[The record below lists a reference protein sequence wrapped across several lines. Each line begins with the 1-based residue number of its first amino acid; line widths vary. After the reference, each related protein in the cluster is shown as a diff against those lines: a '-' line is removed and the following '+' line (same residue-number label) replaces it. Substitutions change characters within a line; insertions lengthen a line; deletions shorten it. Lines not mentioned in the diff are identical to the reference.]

1 MMNYVQKDLG
11 ANQCTFI
18 NLDMFTPINYFT
30 ITAKRS
36 GRVMQAKSLSSIVIW
51 DYNGGDNQ
59 LWFWDPSNG
68 HFLRNKAFPN
78 KVQWI
83 GFTPSSIFFS
93 LHYDLYRQN
102 SL

>member
-1 MMNYVQKDLG
+1 
-11 ANQCTFI
+11 
-18 NLDMFTPINYFT
+18 
-30 ITAKRS
+30 
-36 GRVMQAKSLSSIVIW
+36 MQAKSLSSIVIW

-83 GFTPSSIFFS
+83 GFTPSSIFCIDRILFERS
-93 LHYDLYRQN
+93 CAIMIQEQGIKF
-102 SL
+102 

>member
-1 MMNYVQKDLG
+1 
-11 ANQCTFI
+11 
-18 NLDMFTPINYFT
+18 MFTPINYFT

-78 KVQWI
+78 KVQSLS
-83 GFTPSSIFFS
+83 FTRSIFS
-93 LHYDLYRQN
+93 
-102 SL
+102 